1 MAKMW
6 PPVLKKRYS
15 VLWFQPRNA
24 ENIQRRICLSSSVP
38 QKSFN
43 LLETHTCVCA
53 SLREVVVPIGSI
65 GCEPKKFEYSQVE
78 GGRIENS

>member
-38 QKSFN
+38 QKSCN
-43 LLETHTCVCA
+43 LLEKKMRCACA
-53 SLREVVVPIGSI
+53 SLREVVVPIESI
-65 GCEPKKFEYSQVE
+65 GFEPKKF
-78 GGRIENS
+78 